1 MSDPIQRVELIVI
14 GRVQGV
20 FFRAS
25 TLEQAQSLNLVGF
38 VENLPDGSVEVI
50 AEGPKYAL
58 EDLEKWCGHG
68 PPAAVVQEVITK
80 WKEPSGEFQTFV
92 IKR

>member
-1 MSDPIQRVELIVI
+1 MSDPIQRIELIVI
-14 GRVQGV
+14 GQVQGV

-38 VENLPDGSVEVI
+38 VENLPDGSVEVV

-58 EDLEKWCGHG
+58 EDLAKWCSHG
-68 PPAAVVQEVITK
+68 PPKAAVNEVVAK
-80 WKEPSGEFQTFV
+80 WKEPTGEFQTFV

>member
-1 MSDPIQRVELIVI
+1 MVGQ
-14 GRVQGV
+14 VQGV
-20 FFRAS
+20 FSCVYTGAGWAS
-25 TLEQAQSLNLVGF
+25 TRSVL
-38 VENLPDGSVEVI
+38 ENLPDGSVEVV

-68 PPAAVVQEVITK
+68 PPAAVVKEVITK

-92 IKR
+92 INR

>member
-1 MSDPIQRVELIVI
+1 MSDPIERVEMIVV

-38 VENLPDGSVEVI
+38 VENLPDGSVEVV

-58 EDLEKWCGHG
+58 EDLQSWCGHG
-68 PPAAVVQEVITK
+68 PPKAEVKEVITK

-92 IKR
+92 IRR